1 MIEELGIE
9 ADQGDEE
16 QGAEDRRRREGH
28 VEELDELVGQLV
40 VPLVFRLESDDLADE
55 GEQGNGQDESAEEQ
69 VDLRNDPDCD
79 PASP

>member
-1 MIEELGIE
+1 MRSRAPKI
-9 ADQGDEE
+9 AVVVK
-16 QGAEDRRRREGH
+16 AMW
-28 VEELDELVGQLV
+28 EELDELVGQLV

-79 PASP
+79 PASREGKAR